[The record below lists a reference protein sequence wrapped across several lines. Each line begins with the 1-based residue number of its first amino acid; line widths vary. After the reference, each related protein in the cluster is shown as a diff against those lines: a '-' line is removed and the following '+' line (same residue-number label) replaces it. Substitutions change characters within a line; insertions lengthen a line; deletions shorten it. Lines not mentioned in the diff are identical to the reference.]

1 MSKITPCL
9 WFNGRAEEAIDFY
22 TGIFK
27 NSKTL
32 KISHYGKN
40 MPMPEGELLVA
51 TFELEGQEFMIL
63 NGGPHYKL
71 SPAFSM
77 MVNCEDQAEVDYF
90 WDKLLEGGQADQ
102 CAWLTDKFGVSWQ
115 IVPKLMMQLM
125 NDPDKTKVSRV
136 MQAMMQMVKLDCAK
150 LQAAYDGV

>member
-27 NSKTL
+27 NSKKLT
-32 KISHYGKN
+32 IAYYGKG
-40 MPMPEGELLVA
+40 MHLPEGEVLVA
-51 TFELEGQEFMIL
+51 TFELDGQEIMIL
-63 NGGPHYKL
+63 NGGPHQKL
-71 SPAFSM
+71 TPAFSLS
-77 MVNCEDQAEVDYF
+77 VSCEDQAEVDYF
-90 WDKLLEGGQADQ
+90 WDKLVAGGQEVQ

-115 IVPKLMMQLM
+115 IVPKLMVQLM
-125 NDPDKTKVSRV
+125 HDPDKTKVARV

>member
-27 NSKTL
+27 NSKKL
-32 KISHYGKN
+32 QLSHYDKD
-40 MPMPEGELLVA
+40 MPMPEGDVLVA
-51 TFELEGQEFMIL
+51 MFELDGQEIMIL

-71 SPAFSM
+71 SPAFSL
-77 MVNCEDQAEVDYF
+77 MVTCEDQAEVDYY
-90 WDKLLEGGQADQ
+90 WDKLLQGGQADQ

-115 IVPKLMMQLM
+115 IVPKLMFHLM
-125 NDPDKTKVSRV
+125 HDPDKTKVARV

-150 LQAAYDGV
+150 LQAAYDEK

>member
-9 WFNGRAEEAIDFY
+9 WFNGRAEEALEFY

-27 NSKTL
+27 NSKKL
-32 KISHYGKN
+32 QISYYGKN
-40 MPMPEGELLVA
+40 MPMPEGEVLVA
-51 TFELEGQEFMIL
+51 TFELDGQAFMIL

-71 SPAFSM
+71 SPAFSL
-77 MVNCEDQAEVDYF
+77 MVSCEDQAEVDYF
-90 WDKLLEGGQADQ
+90 WDRLLEGGKADQ

-115 IVPKLMMQLM
+115 IVPQLMMQLM
-125 NDPDKTKVSRV
+125 QDPDKTKVARV

-150 LQAAYDGV
+150 LQAAFDGK

>member
-1 MSKITPCL
+1 
-9 WFNGRAEEAIDFY
+9 
-22 TGIFK
+22 
-27 NSKTL
+27 
-32 KISHYGKN
+32 
-40 MPMPEGELLVA
+40 
-51 TFELEGQEFMIL
+51 MIL

-115 IVPKLMMQLM
+115 IVPKLMFRLM
-125 NDPDKTKVSRV
+125 NDPDKTKVARV

-150 LQAAYDGV
+150 LQAAFDGV